1 MPELSQG
8 YRDLVLALAVP
19 ALYFLLVLFGR
30 RLKRRHGVRLGWLYH
45 LFALSLAL
53 YVPAIALE
61 FPWNFL
67 HHLGAAVV
75 ILTATVIIPVVDRYV
90 WELYFQG
97 RHGVLVPKFLTEV
110 MRFVILAIAVFLVL
124 EFAYNQTIRGLL
136 IAPGILAV
144 VLGLAMQDTVGNIVA
159 GLAMQAGKSF
169 GHGDWLV
176 IENRQAEVI
185 EINWRSTR
193 LRTLDDICV
202 EIPNREIAR
211 QTLLNLN
218 RPHRPYAMRIPIL
231 LDYATPPT
239 RAKNVLLHAAA
250 NAQGVLPDPKPKVFL
265 RNFADFG
272 VEYEI
277 KFWMDDYGLFSDI
290 TDAIRTNIW
299 YALRRHG
306 MKMPYPVRTIQL
318 ERPARDKRQELQS
331 AARLILRQQPLFKC
345 LSDEQLDS
353 LLPRGKVVHF
363 GRNETIIQQGENGD
377 SMFIIVEGEANV
389 SATRNGQTRQIT
401 RMRAGDCFGEM
412 SLLTGELRSAT
423 VVASTDC
430 ELVEIDKAVIAQ
442 SLTENPDLL
451 AHLSELLARRQLQT
465 EDAFTAGEATA
476 AAQASRQSRL
486 TANFVNRLRAFFEL

>member
-45 LFALSLAL
+45 LFALSLAV
-53 YVPAIALE
+53 YVPAVALE
-61 FPWNFL
+61 FPWSFL

-75 ILTATVIIPVVDRYV
+75 ILTATVLIPVVDRYV

-144 VLGLAMQDTVGNIVA
+144 ILGLAMQDTVGNIVA

-277 KFWMDDYGLFSDI
+277 KFWMDDYGRFSDI

-345 LSDEQLDS
+345 LSDEQLDA

-363 GRNETIIQQGENGD
+363 GRNETIIQQGDNGD

-389 SATRNGQTRQIT
+389 SATRNGQTKQIT
-401 RMRAGDCFGEM
+401 RMRGGDCFGEM

-476 AAQASRQSRL
+476 SAQASRQSRL